1 MKQKILALT
10 LTLVLI
16 AALFTA
22 CSGTKEHVGGGIDD
36 GVLRIVCTTFPQYDW
51 VRSIL
56 GDKLADAE
64 VTYLQDSGADLH
76 SYQAT
81 AEDFVR
87 IQEADLF
94 IYVGGASD
102 DWVEKALADAP
113 YAETLNLIAALGD
126 AAKIEEAVEGAEAEE
141 EEEEEEYD
149 EHVWLSLKNAKI
161 LVKATEEKIAQL
173 DPANADVYLKNAK
186 AYSEELNALDKEYAA
201 AVNKAPIKELL
212 FADRFPFR
220 YLCDD
225 YSIRAYAAFSGCS
238 AETEVSTE
246 TIATL
251 VRILD
256 DRRLPVVV
264 VTEASDGRIA
274 RTLFENSQVKSAD
287 STVVMNSL
295 QSVTGDKVAAGTTY
309 LGLMRE
315 NLEALKTALGT
326 GENNNGTVD
335 M

>member
-1 MKQKILALT
+1 MKKKILALS
-10 LTLVLI
+10 LALVLI

-22 CSGTKEHVGGGIDD
+22 CSGPKEHIGGGIDD

-51 VRSIL
+51 VRNIL
-56 GDKLADAE
+56 GEKLADAE

-94 IYVGGASD
+94 IYVGGVSD

-113 YAETLNLIAALGD
+113 YAETVNLITALGD
-126 AAKIEEAVEGAEAEE
+126 AAKIEEEVEGAQEE

-161 LVKATEEKIAQL
+161 LVKAIQEKL
-173 DPANADVYLKNAK
+173 SELEPANADVYLKNAK
-186 AYSEELNALDKEYAA
+186 VYGEALNELDKEYAA
-201 AVNKAPIKELL
+201 AVNKAPVKELL

-251 VRILD
+251 VKILD
-256 DRRLPVVV
+256 DRKLPVVV
-264 VTEASDGRIA
+264 VTEASDGKIA
-274 RTLFENSQVKSAD
+274 RTLFENSTLHLTD
-287 STVVMNSL
+287 TVVVMDSL

-315 NLEALKTALGT
+315 NLEALKTALET